1 MKSLSTLTN
10 LSTSLAQNITGANQS
25 LFIQLMNDQHRY
37 LLERYFDNEQTVTTT
52 TVGSQNLTST
62 GSFAIGATSGT
73 LTASWAYPTG
83 SGLVNFSSGEQRT
96 VLFTSGSTAISWSG
110 VLTSTATTALSFLGF
125 QAYNIPANVSKIKNN
140 TVNVGQLKFVPA
152 PVMTR
157 GEWDLLNFLPYNSDI
172 PNMYFIYAG
181 QLLLYPIPSTT
192 GDIITFNYKARVPDF
207 STSFLFSDASGT
219 AYSAGATTFDYQKG
233 TASGTAGSTTI
244 TGASTPAWTTAFPTG
259 DVTKYNLYFS
269 ASPTK
274 GDGIWYPISTIDTA
288 TQLTLKL
295 PLVNAVT
302 ATATYAIAQLPVLS
316 EDFHDMLVYG
326 ALATYFSTI
335 VEKGGKFK
343 QFDMLYKER
352 LAMLED
358 YAGTKVVNVDLGTQ
372 PQFSN
377 PNLYPYATSGS

>member
-1 MKSLSTLTN
+1 MKTLSTLTN
-10 LSTSLAQNITGANQS
+10 LATTLSQNINSANQA

-52 TVGSQNLTST
+52 TVGSQSLTST

-73 LTASWAYPTG
+73 LTASWTYPTG
-83 SGLVNFSSGEQRT
+83 TGLVNFSSGEQRT
-96 VLFTSGSTAISWSG
+96 VTFTNGSTAISWSG
-110 VLTSTATTALSFLGF
+110 ALTSTATTALAFLGF

-181 QLLLYPIPSTT
+181 QLLLYPIPSTS

-207 STSFLFSDASGT
+207 STSFLFADASGT

-244 TGASTPAWTTAFPTG
+244 TGASTPNWTTAFPTG

-302 ATATYAIAQLPVLS
+302 AGATYAIAQLPVLQ
-316 EDFHDMLVYG
+316 EDFHDMLPYG

-335 VEKGGKFK
+335 VEKPNKFK
-343 QFDMLYKER
+343 QFDALYRER
-352 LAMLED
+352 LTMLED
-358 YAGTKVVNVDLGTQ
+358 YAGTKVVNVDLGAQ

-377 PNLYPYATSGS
+377 PNLYPYATSSS

>member
-1 MKSLSTLTN
+1 
-10 LSTSLAQNITGANQS
+10 
-25 LFIQLMNDQHRY
+25 MNDQHRY

-52 TVGSQNLTST
+52 TVGSATLAST
-62 GSFAIGATSGT
+62 ATLAISATSAT
-73 LTASWAYPTG
+73 LTVAWSYPTG
-83 SGLVNFSSGEQRT
+83 SGIVNFSNGDSRT
-96 VLFTSGSTAISWSG
+96 VLFTNGSTGISWTGGLSAA
-110 VLTSTATTALSFLGF
+110 ATTVLSFIGF

-181 QLLLYPIPSTT
+181 QLLLYPIPATT

-219 AYSAGATTFDYQKG
+219 AYSAGATTYDYQKG
-233 TASGTAGSTTI
+233 TASGTAASVTV
-244 TGASTPAWTTAFPTG
+244 TGASTPAWSTAFPTG
-259 DVTKYNLYFS
+259 DVTKYNLYFT
-269 ASPTK
+269 AYPIK
-274 GDGIWYPISTIDTA
+274 GDGIWYPISTIDSA
-288 TQLTLKL
+288 TSLTLKL
-295 PLVNAVT
+295 PLVNTVA
-302 ATATYAIAQLPVLS
+302 AGATYAIAQIPTLS

-335 VEKGGKFK
+335 VEKKVKFQ
-343 QFDMLYKER
+343 QFDALYKTR

-358 YAGTKVVNVDLGTQ
+358 YAGTKVVNVDLGAQ

-377 PNLYPYATSGS
+377 PNLYPYATSSS